1 MKKIF
6 YLFIIGCLG
15 LVAFKAEDYFEISK
29 NLDIFAEV
37 YKEVNTTYVDEV
49 QPGEL
54 IRAAIDGMLK
64 SLDPYTN
71 FYSEAQAEDYRYQT
85 TGTYAGIGSTIRTI
99 GDYVYIDSPV
109 DDFPAFKA
117 GLLPGDKI
125 LAVDGVDMKGKT
137 ASDVTDYLKGKA
149 GTTFSIKIARLGEG
163 DLTKSIT
170 RETIKIKNV
179 PYYGIIED
187 NIGYMQ
193 LTRFTPDAGKEVRDA
208 VIALKA
214 EGATSLVLDLRN
226 NGGGLLHEAINI
238 VNVFVPRGE
247 TIVITKGKF
256 QEDNRTYKTL
266 NSPVDTEIP
275 LVVLINDGS
284 ASASEIVSGSLQDLD
299 RAVLIGQNSF
309 GKGLVQTT
317 KRLTYNTS
325 MKITTAKYYI
335 PSGRLIQRLDY
346 GNKVNGKAVA
356 VADSIKKEFKTK
368 NGRNVIDGEGIQP
381 DLNIE
386 EYKYSKLAIS
396 LIRNDL
402 IFQFANEYRS
412 KNPQISGPKIYDV
425 SNETFEDFKSF
436 LKDKEYEYTTNTEKN
451 LDKLIDQAKDDKY
464 YELLKGELTSL
475 KTALESTKTAD
486 LDNNNQELKELLEYE
501 IVRRY
506 YFEKGKV
513 EVGFDDDLE
522 WAKTKSIFSNTTEY
536 NGLLKL

>member
-1 MKKIF
+1 VKKYF

-149 GTTFSIKIARLGEG
+149 GTTFSIKIDRLGEG
-163 DLTKSIT
+163 ELTKSIT

-356 VADSIKKEFKTK
+356 VADSIKKEFKTRS
-368 NGRNVIDGEGIQP
+368 GRNVVDGEGIQP

-386 EYKYSKLAIS
+386 EYTYSKLAIS

-412 KNPQISGPKIYDV
+412 KNPQISGPEIYDV

-436 LKDKEYEYTTNTEKN
+436 LKDKEYEYTTNTEKDLEN
-451 LDKLIDQAKDDKY
+451 LIDQAKDDKY

-475 KTALESTKTAD
+475 KTALESTKKAD
-486 LDNNNQELKELLEYE
+486 LDNNKQELKELLEYE

-522 WAKTKSIFSNTTEY
+522 WAKTKSVFSNTTEY

>member
-1 MKKIF
+1 VKKYI
-6 YLFIIGCLG
+6 YLSFIALIGLS
-15 LVAFKAEDYFEISK
+15 AFKAEDYFEISK

-125 LAVDGVDMKGKT
+125 VAVDGVGMKGKT

-149 GTTFSIKIARLGEG
+149 GTTFSIKIDRLGEG
-163 DLTKSIT
+163 ELTKSIT

-356 VADSIKKEFKTK
+356 VADSIKKEFKTRS
-368 NGRNVIDGEGIQP
+368 GRNVVDGEGIQP

-386 EYKYSKLAIS
+386 EYTYSKLAIS

-436 LKDKEYEYTTNTEKN
+436 LKDKEYEYTTNTEKDLEN
-451 LDKLIDQAKDDKY
+451 LIDQAKDDKY

-475 KTALESTKTAD
+475 KTALESTKKAD
-486 LDNNNQELKELLEYE
+486 LDNNKQELKELLEYE

-522 WAKTKSIFSNTTEY
+522 WAKTKSVFSNTTEY
-536 NGLLKL
+536 KGLLKL

>member
-1 MKKIF
+1 MKKFF

-15 LVAFKAEDYFEISK
+15 LVAFKSEDYFEISK

-109 DDFPAFKA
+109 DDFPAYKA

-208 VIALKA
+208 VIAMKA

-266 NSPVDTEIP
+266 NSPVDTGIP
-275 LVVLINDGS
+275 LIVLINDGS

-346 GNKVNGKAVA
+346 GNKVNGKALA

-368 NGRNVIDGEGIQP
+368 NGRNVIDGEGILP

-436 LKDKEYEYTTNTEKN
+436 LQDKEYEYTTNTEKD

-475 KTALESTKTAD
+475 KAALESTKKAD
-486 LDNNNQELKELLEYE
+486 LDNNKQELKELLEYE

-522 WAKTKSIFSNTTEY
+522 WAKTKSVFSNTTEY
-536 NGLLKL
+536 KGLLKL

>member
-1 MKKIF
+1 MKKFF

-109 DDFPAFKA
+109 DDFPAFQA

-149 GTTFSIKIARLGEG
+149 GTTFSIKIDRLGEG
-163 DLTKSIT
+163 ELTKSIT

-238 VNVFVPRGE
+238 VNVFVPRDE

-356 VADSIKKEFKTK
+356 VADSIKKEFKTR

-402 IFQFANEYRS
+402 FFQFANEYRS
-412 KNPQISGPKIYDV
+412 KNPQIPEPKTYDV

-436 LKDKEYEYTTNTEKN
+436 LQDKEYEYTTNTEKD

-475 KTALESTKTAD
+475 KTALESTKKAD
-486 LDNNNQELKELLEYE
+486 LDNNKQELKELLEYE

>member
-1 MKKIF
+1 MKKYF

-149 GTTFSIKIARLGEG
+149 GTTFSIKIDRLGEG
-163 DLTKSIT
+163 ELTKSIT

-266 NSPVDTEIP
+266 NSPVDTETP
-275 LVVLINDGS
+275 LVVLINEGS

-317 KRLTYNTS
+317 KRLSYNTS

-346 GNKVNGKAVA
+346 GNKVNGKALA
-356 VADSIKKEFKTK
+356 VADSIKKEFKTRS
-368 NGRNVIDGEGIQP
+368 GRSVIDGEGIQP

-412 KNPQISGPKIYDV
+412 KNPQIPEPKIYDV
-425 SNETFEDFKSF
+425 SNETFEEFKSF
-436 LKDKEYEYTTNTEKN
+436 LKDKEYEYTTNTEKD

-475 KTALESTKTAD
+475 KTALESTKKAD
-486 LDNNNQELKELLEYE
+486 LDNNKQELKELLEYE

-522 WAKTKSIFSNTTEY
+522 WAKTKSVFSNTTEY
-536 NGLLKL
+536 KGLLKL

>member
-1 MKKIF
+1 MKKYF

-125 LAVDGVDMKGKT
+125 LAVDGVDMKDKT

-149 GTTFSIKIARLGEG
+149 GTTFSIKIDRLGEG
-163 DLTKSIT
+163 ELTKSIT

-368 NGRNVIDGEGIQP
+368 NGRNVIDGEGILP

-436 LKDKEYEYTTNTEKN
+436 LQDKEYEYTTNTEKD
-451 LDKLIDQAKDDKY
+451 LDKLINQAKDDKY

-475 KTALESTKTAD
+475 KAALESTKKAD
-486 LDNNNQELKELLEYE
+486 LDNNKQELKELLEYE

-522 WAKTKSIFSNTTEY
+522 WAKTKSVFSNTTEY
-536 NGLLKL
+536 KGLLKL

>member
-1 MKKIF
+1 MKKFF

-109 DDFPAFKA
+109 DDFPAYKA

-208 VIALKA
+208 VIAMKA

-346 GNKVNGKAVA
+346 GNKVNGKALA

-436 LKDKEYEYTTNTEKN
+436 LQDKEYEYTTNTEKD

-475 KTALESTKTAD
+475 KAALESTKKAD
-486 LDNNNQELKELLEYE
+486 LDNNKQELKELLEYE

-522 WAKTKSIFSNTTEY
+522 WAKTKSVFSNTTEY
-536 NGLLKL
+536 KGLLKL

>member
-1 MKKIF
+1 MKKFF

-109 DDFPAFKA
+109 DDFPAYKA

-208 VIALKA
+208 VIAMKA

-266 NSPVDTEIP
+266 NSPVDTGIP
-275 LVVLINDGS
+275 LIVLINDGS

-346 GNKVNGKAVA
+346 GNKVNGKALA

-368 NGRNVIDGEGIQP
+368 NGRNVIDGEGILP

-436 LKDKEYEYTTNTEKN
+436 LQDKEYEYTTNTEKD

-475 KTALESTKTAD
+475 KAALESTKKAD
-486 LDNNNQELKELLEYE
+486 LDNNKQELKELLEYE

-522 WAKTKSIFSNTTEY
+522 WAKTKSVFSNTTEY
-536 NGLLKL
+536 KGLLKL

>member
-1 MKKIF
+1 VKKYF

-149 GTTFSIKIARLGEG
+149 GTTFSIKIDRLGEG
-163 DLTKSIT
+163 ELTKSIT

-266 NSPVDTEIP
+266 NSPVDTETP
-275 LVVLINDGS
+275 LVVLINEGS

-317 KRLTYNTS
+317 KRLSYNTS

-346 GNKVNGKAVA
+346 GNKVNGKALA
-356 VADSIKKEFKTK
+356 VADSIKKEFKTRS
-368 NGRNVIDGEGIQP
+368 GRSVIDGEGIQP

-412 KNPQISGPKIYDV
+412 KNPQIPEPKIYDV
-425 SNETFEDFKSF
+425 SNETFEEFKSF
-436 LKDKEYEYTTNTEKN
+436 LKDKEYEYTTNTEKD

-475 KTALESTKTAD
+475 KTALESTKKAD
-486 LDNNNQELKELLEYE
+486 LDNNKQELKELLEYE

-522 WAKTKSIFSNTTEY
+522 WAKTKSVFSNTTEY
-536 NGLLKL
+536 KGLLKL

>member
-1 MKKIF
+1 MKKYF

-125 LAVDGVDMKGKT
+125 LAVDGVDMKDKK

-149 GTTFSIKIARLGEG
+149 GTTFSIKIDRLGEG
-163 DLTKSIT
+163 ELTKSIT

-179 PYYGIIED
+179 PYYGIVEN

-193 LTRFTPDAGKEVRDA
+193 LTRFTPNAGKEVRDA
-208 VIALKA
+208 VIALKVK
-214 EGATSLVLDLRN
+214 GATSLVLDLRN

-266 NSPVDTEIP
+266 NSPVDTEMP
-275 LVVLINDGS
+275 LVVLINNNS

-356 VADSIKKEFKTK
+356 VADSIKKEFKTRS
-368 NGRNVIDGEGIQP
+368 GRNVIDGEGIQP

-412 KNPQISGPKIYDV
+412 EHSQIAGPKTYDV
-425 SNETFEDFKSF
+425 SDETFEDFKSF
-436 LKDKEYEYTTNTEKN
+436 LQDKEYEYTTNTEKDLEN
-451 LDKLIDQAKDDKY
+451 LIDQAKDDKY
-464 YELLKGELTSL
+464 YELLKGELTHL
-475 KTALESTKTAD
+475 KTALESTKKAD
-486 LDNNNQELKELLEYE
+486 LDNNKQELKELLEYE

-522 WAKTKSIFSNTTEY
+522 WAKTKSVFSNTTEY
-536 NGLLKL
+536 KDLLTL

>member
-1 MKKIF
+1 VKKYF

-149 GTTFSIKIARLGEG
+149 GTTFSIKIDRLGEG
-163 DLTKSIT
+163 ELTKSIT

-356 VADSIKKEFKTK
+356 VADSIKKEFKTRS
-368 NGRNVIDGEGIQP
+368 GRNVVDGEGIQP

-386 EYKYSKLAIS
+386 EYTYSKLAIS

-436 LKDKEYEYTTNTEKN
+436 LKDKEYEYTTNTEKDLEN
-451 LDKLIDQAKDDKY
+451 LIDQAKDDKY

-475 KTALESTKTAD
+475 KTALESTKKAD
-486 LDNNNQELKELLEYE
+486 LDNNKQELKELLEYE

-522 WAKTKSIFSNTTEY
+522 WAKTKSVFSNTTEY
-536 NGLLKL
+536 KGLLKL

>member
-1 MKKIF
+1 MKKYF

-125 LAVDGVDMKGKT
+125 LAVDGVDMKDKT

-149 GTTFSIKIARLGEG
+149 GTTFSIKIDRLGEG
-163 DLTKSIT
+163 ELTKSIT

-346 GNKVNGKAVA
+346 GNKVNGKALA

-451 LDKLIDQAKDDKY
+451 LDKLIDQAKEDKY

-475 KTALESTKTAD
+475 KTALESTKKAD

>member
-149 GTTFSIKIARLGEG
+149 GTTFSIKIARLDEG

-451 LDKLIDQAKDDKY
+451 LDKLIDQAKEDKY

-475 KTALESTKTAD
+475 KTALESTKKAD